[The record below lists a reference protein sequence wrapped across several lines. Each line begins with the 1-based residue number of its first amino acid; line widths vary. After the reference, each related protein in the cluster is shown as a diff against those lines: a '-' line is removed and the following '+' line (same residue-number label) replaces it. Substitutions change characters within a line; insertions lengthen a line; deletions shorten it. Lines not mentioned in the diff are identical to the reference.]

1 MNYSK
6 KLSVAVAITI
16 VALSSCIKEKDLS
29 QITDKPDTYS
39 EVRLSIGGEC
49 NTTEVPMPVRAGEL
63 KKDIYGIAVSQWVRD
78 NGGRMQSKPY
88 AYGIFDDVSD
98 LKLNLLDGYKYR
110 IACTMIKDAKD
121 SLFSDNNKFARP
133 FTLDRSGNTYG
144 EIKNRF
150 LVADQ
155 PDGSQLYLFDVDN
168 SKVKT
173 KYQGDNITRPFIMRY
188 HGVIDSLET
197 KSTGNELELYRRYF
211 AVKFIANGLR
221 ANYRLEVQLDDSPKW
236 ILTPEKNE
244 TEYTYV
250 SFRSLTGK
258 IVNNSILTDNAD
270 FKVELFKDNESQGE
284 VIMKYNRSFKRNYKS
299 TIVISDIDNFG
310 TDAGLSIKIADEGE
324 LENDPIT
331 DLPWQGG
338 N

>member
-1 MNYSK
+1 MHYSK
-6 KLSVAVAITI
+6 KLSVAVAVTI
-16 VALSSCIKEKDLS
+16 AALSSCIKDKDLS
-29 QITDKPDTYS
+29 QITNKPDTYS

-49 NTTEVPMPVRAGEL
+49 NTTEVPMPTRAGEG
-63 KKDIYGIAVSQWVRD
+63 KKDIYGIAVSQWVRE
-78 NGGRMQSKPY
+78 GGRLQTKAY
-88 AYGIFDDVSD
+88 AYGIFDDVSN

-110 IACTMIKDAKD
+110 ISCTMIKDAKD
-121 SLFSDNNKFARP
+121 SIFSQNNKYARP
-133 FTLDRSGNTYG
+133 FTLDRNGQTYG
-144 EIKNRF
+144 EIKNQF

-155 PDGSQLYLFDVDN
+155 ADGSQLFLSDVEN

-173 KYQGDNITRPFIMRY
+173 KYQDDNITRPFIIRY

-211 AVKFIANGLR
+211 AVKFIANGLHE
-221 ANYRLEVQLDDSPKW
+221 NYRLEIQLDDSPKW
-236 ILTPEKNE
+236 ILTPEKSE

-250 SFRSLTGK
+250 SFKSLTGK
-258 IVNNSILTDNAD
+258 IVNNNILTENAQ
-270 FKVELFKDNESQGE
+270 FKVELFKGNESQGKE
-284 VIMKYNRSFKRNYKS
+284 IMKYNRSFKRNYKS
-299 TIVISDIDNFG
+299 TIAISDIDNFG